1 MTTTHL
7 PLEQLQPT
15 LTAKRRVTIGLP
27 SATAAGDSRFPITP
41 EAAALII
48 GQGFDIKMEA
58 GAAEPIHYGDVAY
71 ARAGVAIT
79 SRAEAFKCDIVVY
92 LPAISVEDAL
102 LLNTGAMLLSLLD
115 IKGRTTQS
123 VEVLLKKHIIAIA
136 LDLVADAS
144 GHRPFADILAE
155 IDGRAAIAVASSLLA
170 DATHGKGILLGGI
183 AGIVPC
189 EVTIIGSSI
198 AARAAAASAIGM
210 GAMVRIFDN
219 DIYRL
224 REALTTIGP
233 AAVGSAMYPKV
244 LMAALRSADIVIVT
258 DTERDYILS
267 NDIISEMK
275 RGVVVFDLTAG
286 DCHTFSGM
294 RRVDLG
300 AATPGDDDPVEP
312 TRTCYVNAGSAVPR
326 TTAMAISNTIAAM
339 LSDIAACDG
348 MPGAVK
354 FNAGIARAAYTFLGK
369 PVNGD
374 VARIAGL
381 RCIDINLLLQLS

>member
-1 MTTTHL
+1 MMTHL

-27 SATAAGDSRFPITP
+27 SAKAAGDSRFPITP

-48 GQGFDIKMEA
+48 GQGYDIKMEA
-58 GAAEPIHYGDVAY
+58 GAAVPIHYGDVAY
-71 ARAGVAIT
+71 ARAGVEIT
-79 SRAEAFKCDIVVY
+79 SRAEALKCDIVVY
-92 LPAISVEDAL
+92 LPAMSADDARQL
-102 LLNTGAMLLSLLD
+102 KNGAMLLSLLD
-115 IKGRTTQS
+115 IKGRTAQS
-123 VEVLLKKHIIAIA
+123 VEVHLTKHIIAIA
-136 LDLVADAS
+136 LDLVTDVS
-144 GHRPFADILAE
+144 GHHPFADILAE

-224 REALTTIGP
+224 RETLTTIGS
-233 AAVGSAMYPKV
+233 AAIGSAMYPKV

-286 DCHTFSGM
+286 AGHSFPGM
-294 RRVDLG
+294 RCVDLG
-300 AATPGDDDPVEP
+300 AALPGDDDPVEP

-339 LSDIAACDG
+339 LADIAACDG
-348 MPGAVK
+348 VTGAVK
-354 FNAGIARAAYTFLGK
+354 FNAGIAKAAYTFLGK
-369 PVNGD
+369 PVNGE

-381 RCIDINLLLQLS
+381 RSIDINLLLQLS